1 MLHTTNQL
9 FGIKS
14 LQTISLVVESFSPF
28 EHNIFRGLTAVHFLV
43 ILVTTGHSFE
53 KPKITTMKIA
63 FALAAAFAASTSAFA
78 PSRMAPKPSGL
89 QMAEEQFDQEQF
101 IAESKEMRLKHLE
114 EQAMFSL
121 KIACENY
128 EGAVF
133 PNAMIAGDVVITHL
147 LNRLGYLEDG
157 KCKVMVV
164 DTFHLFPETM
174 DFLKEIEEFYNFKA
188 EIFCAEGIP
197 VADKAAYDKR
207 YGADLWKENIEE
219 YDRVCKVEPFQRGLK
234 TLKTNCMINGRTR
247 WQGFER
253 AWIDQFENA
262 PIGGGLAKCNPIAYW
277 TLEDTFDYIAKYEVP
292 HHPLHAKGYPSIG
305 DAKDTIPIPEDGS
318 TKFVDFKFEG
328 DKTAWLEY
336 ASERKG
342 RFVGLANADGSTK
355 TECGIHVDGAEKTW
369 DRDLWESD
377 KSKVK
382 KLDTV
387 DSAIEVKDSGKPSVM
402 VVYAPWCQFSQ
413 SMEEE
418 YEKFAEE
425 FGGDFD
431 IYSFR
436 GDEEREFVMD
446 NLNTK
451 AFPTLNV
458 IKADGT
464 AVKYDSEVRTV
475 EAFKTFVDKTLA

>member
-1 MLHTTNQL
+1 M
-9 FGIKS
+9 K
-14 LQTISLVVESFSPF
+14 LV
-28 EHNIFRGLTAVHFLV
+28 
-43 ILVTTGHSFE
+43 
-53 KPKITTMKIA
+53 
-63 FALAAAFAASTSAFA
+63 FALAAAYGAAFSSAFA
-78 PSRMAPKPSGL
+78 PNRVAFTKPSSL
-89 QMAEEQFDQEQF
+89 NAEQFDQEQF

-128 EGAVF
+128 EDAVF

-147 LNRLGYLEDG
+147 LHRLGHLKDG
-157 KCKVMVV
+157 KCKIMVV

-174 DFLKEIEEFYNFKA
+174 EFLREIEDFYGFKA
-188 EIFCAEGIP
+188 EVFCAEGIP
-197 VADKAAYDKR
+197 VGDKEAFDKR

-262 PIGGGLAKCNPIAYW
+262 PIGGGLAKCNPLAYW
-277 TLEDTFDYIAKYEVP
+277 TLEDTFDYIAKHNVP

-318 TKFVDFKFEG
+318 VTFADFKFEG
-328 DKTAWLEY
+328 DKSAWLEY

-369 DRDLWESD
+369 ERDLWETD

-382 KLDTV
+382 KVESV
-387 DSAIEVKDSGKPSVM
+387 DAAIEVKSSGKPSVM

-413 SMEEE
+413 VMEDE
-418 YEKFAEE
+418 YEKFASEV
-425 FGGDFD
+425 GGDID
-431 IYSFR
+431 VYSLR
-436 GDEEREFVMD
+436 GDEEREFVQA
-446 NLNTK
+446 NLNTQS
-451 AFPTLNV
+451 FPTINV
-458 IKADGT
+458 IKPDGT
-464 AVKYDSEVRTV
+464 AVKYESEVRTA
-475 EAFKTFVDKTLA
+475 EALKKFMDETLA